1 MNLEERNKI
10 VDEYVAEHFA
20 KQTRDAAAWINSHP
34 TVEENPVNEDDVIV
48 LRAWGA
54 KLKSHK
60 DRPVASRLSPE
71 FICYIDRFSL
81 SLSHDLEVG
90 DPLQDHHTV
99 NCVYWRSYRP
109 QFFSKGETR
118 IVRNKATS
126 RRIRNEATYF
136 VGDVFLKSQWQI
148 PYSSSPFVMGEHSEE
163 RVRFEKN
170 LGQVAIMYED
180 EWDISKEET

>member
-1 MNLEERNKI
+1 MNIEEI
-10 VDEYVAEHFA
+10 SDVDEYLAEYFA
-20 KQTRDAAAWINSHP
+20 KQTRDAVAWINSHP

-48 LRAWGA
+48 IRARGV
-54 KLKSHK
+54 KFKSHK
-60 DRPVASRLSPE
+60 DRPASRRLLPE

-109 QFFSKGETR
+109 EFFSKGETR
-118 IVRNKATS
+118 IVRNKPRS
-126 RRIRNEATYF
+126 RRVRNEAAYF

-163 RVRFEKN
+163 WLGFEYS
-170 LGQVAIMYED
+170 LGQVATMYAD
-180 EWDISKEET
+180 EWNISKEEA